1 MNDRNGTPLAVGA
14 RVRFHFDLRG
24 HGTWLDGTVRL
35 ITEHTYYRP
44 TVTVSEALV
53 DNGDP
58 GNADLQTNGWNAAA
72 WLGADNIEMLAG
84 DGPTHCVCSGVGTCE
99 ACIAGQR

>member
-1 MNDRNGTPLAVGA
+1 MTDKNGAPLAVGM
-14 RVRFHFDLRG
+14 RVRFRFDLRG
-24 HGTWLDGTVRL
+24 NGTWLDGTVRL

-58 GNADLQTNGWNAAA
+58 ALADMQTNGWTAAA
-72 WLGADNIEMLAG
+72 WLPAEHIE
-84 DGPTHCVCSGVGTCE
+84 V
-99 ACIAGQR
+99 R